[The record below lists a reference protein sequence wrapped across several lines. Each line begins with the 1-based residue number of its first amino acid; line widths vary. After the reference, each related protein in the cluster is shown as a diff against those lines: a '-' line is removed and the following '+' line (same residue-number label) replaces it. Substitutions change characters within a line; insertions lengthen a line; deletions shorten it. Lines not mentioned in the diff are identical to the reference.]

1 MLNKEELNKISE
13 SIRSAESHTSGEIRV
28 YVAKRCNGEPLETAF
43 KKFKQLGMD
52 KTQLRNG
59 ILIYVSVADHKAAI
73 FADEGIN
80 ETVGKQEFW
89 NEALELMLTQFKHN
103 EIRLGISEGVEK
115 VGELLK
121 EYYPIADDDK
131 NELENEVIIEE

>member
-1 MLNKEELNKISE
+1 MFKKEELNKITD
-13 SIRSAESHTSGEIRV
+13 SIRSAESFTSGEIRV
-28 YVAKRCNGEPLETAF
+28 YVARHCKGEPLEIAY
-43 KKFKQLGMD
+43 KKFRELKMY

-59 ILIYVSVADHKAAI
+59 VLIYISVADHKAAI
-73 FADEGIN
+73 YADEGIN

-89 NEALELMLTQFKHN
+89 NEALELMLTQFKLN
-103 EIRLGISEGVEK
+103 EIRLGISKGVEK

>member
-28 YVAKRCNGEPLETAF
+28 YVARHCQSEPLEAAF
-43 KKFKQLGMD
+43 KKFHQLGMD
-52 KTQLRNG
+52 KTHLRNG
-59 ILIYVSVADHKAAI
+59 VLIYISVADHKAAI
-73 FADEGIN
+73 YADEGIN

-89 NEALELMLTQFKHN
+89 NEALELMLTQFKLN
-103 EIRLGISEGVEK
+103 EIRLGISKGVKK